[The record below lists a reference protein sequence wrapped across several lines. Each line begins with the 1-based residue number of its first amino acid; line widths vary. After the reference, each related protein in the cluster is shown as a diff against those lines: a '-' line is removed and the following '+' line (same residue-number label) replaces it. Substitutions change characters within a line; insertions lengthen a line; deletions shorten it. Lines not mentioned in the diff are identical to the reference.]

1 MGELGR
7 DWLIALHPSVAVR
20 AYCQQ
25 RALGVL
31 ENLAKEPRLSVPLLE
46 LMPDVRDETLSFVDV
61 QFIAFIRIPA
71 TTVSQ

>member
-1 MGELGR
+1 V
-7 DWLIALHPSVAVR
+7 IALYPSIAVR

-61 QFIAFIRIPA
+61 QCIAFISIP
-71 TTVSQ
+71 TTTLSQ